1 MAWPKGKPRP
11 PGAGRRAGT
20 PNKRTSV
27 LEICQGL
34 GLDPFLELAKIA
46 QKEHH
51 DRRFDAL
58 KELCQYIEPKKKQM
72 DMALDPEKSTIRIVI
87 EDYGVKK

>member
-1 MAWPKGKPRP
+1 MPKKKGDPKT
-11 PGAGRRAGT
+11 GGRKAGT

-27 LEICQGL
+27 LELCQSI
-34 GLDPFLELAKIA
+34 GLDPFLEMAKIA
-46 QKEHH
+46 QMAHH

-72 DMALDPEKSTIRIVI
+72 DVAFDPDKASIRIVI